1 MRPSD
6 RRGSLSGALFLAG
19 LAVCSCTSPGSVLV
33 SATLSETPV
42 TVEPRR
48 AETYLSVG
56 KRLLAAREPDLAIKA
71 FLRSI
76 NNEGVSAQA
85 MTGVGIGYQRMGLL
99 TTARRYFEQAT
110 VLAPNSTITHN
121 NLGVVLYQMKEYYPA
136 RDEFRAA
143 FAISNGASEMAGSNL
158 NRTETIIAAI
168 ELAPETD
175 QAISHDVVRLGGG
188 EFRLVDAEL
197 PEAEAM
203 AE

>member
-1 MRPSD
+1 MNPLG
-6 RRGSLSGALFLAG
+6 RRGSLSGALFLVG
-19 LAVCSCTSPGSVLV
+19 LAVSSCVSPGFHPV

-42 TVEPRR
+42 AVEPKR

-71 FLRSI
+71 FQRSI

-85 MTGVGIGYQRMGLL
+85 MTGAGIGYQRMGLL

-110 VLAPNSTITHN
+110 FLAPNSTITHN
-121 NLGVVLYQMKEYYPA
+121 NLGVVLYQMKEYYLA
-136 RDEFRAA
+136 RDEFRTA
-143 FAISNGASEMAGSNL
+143 FAISNGASEMAESNL
-158 NRTETIIAAI
+158 NRTEAIIAAI

-175 QAISHDVVRLGGG
+175 QAISHDVIRLGGG
-188 EFRLVDAEL
+188 EFQLVDADL
-197 PEAEAM
+197 PEVDAM